1 MKSYK
6 YCFVFLVL
14 IILSFSSCG
23 RTVFRSRIGG
33 KADNNYD
40 KAAFSYYYV
49 EALKQKLLGNGG
61 DALKYFEEC
70 IKINPKSDAS
80 YFQMAQIVIA
90 NGDIKSG
97 KHFATKALSMAQQNI
112 WYLTMLAGLYYQ
124 EKNLDSAIIYYE
136 KAVKYFPEKENL
148 QLTLGNLYSGNKNY
162 EEANLIFD
170 SLDKKYGVNETS
182 TISSIKNLMAGGKY
196 DDAMVKISA
205 LLKEYPEE
213 VLFNGLLADIYRGK
227 GDNQK
232 ALEVYNQLLERNPY
246 NPQIQLSLIDLL
258 LAEKSYND
266 LFMLLNTVMLNS
278 KVDREDKISLLA
290 RLIEIPELN
299 KEGGDKL
306 IIAMMVLEAN
316 YKSDNI
322 IPLLRPEL
330 MIKQNKLI
338 DASVRL
344 NEIIQENPDNY
355 YAWEKLLVVYTQLKD
370 YEKLLAKGEECA
382 TRFNRSFP
390 AKILYAN
397 GALESGK
404 YSIALDELKKAEILA
419 VDNKEFI
426 VQVLTMRADIYYR
439 MKDYLKAFETFEKA
453 LKTDNEDLT
462 VINNYAYY
470 LAEQNTNLKEA
481 EEMAKR
487 VIEKEK
493 GNNTFL
499 DTYGWV
505 LYKRGKLNEAARV
518 MESIISS
525 GDKPDAVWYEHYG
538 YILKKQKKCTKAVD
552 NWNIALKLDST
563 KTDLIKEIENCGK

>member
-1 MKSYK
+1 MKLYK

-97 KHFATKALSMAQQNI
+97 KHFATKALSIAQQNI

-148 QLTLGNLYSGNKNY
+148 QLTLGNLYSENKNY
-162 EEANLIFD
+162 EEANSIFD

-232 ALEVYNQLLERNPY
+232 ALEVYNQLLERNPD

-370 YEKLLAKGEECA
+370 YKNLLAKGEECA